1 MYELQRDIPPPPPPS
16 QLSRQHARN
25 MEALASLR
33 EIKRS
38 GSKGEEEVFMN
49 FGDLFVAGKREK
61 IEEQLKVRG
70 GGGFV
75 FCVAFNRDAG
85 IRKSCEMLHG
95 TEEHVTRH
103 TSHVTHH
110 TSHVTRHTSH
120 FTERATVVH

>member
-1 MYELQRDIPPPPPPS
+1 MNCNATSHLPPPPS

-38 GSKGEEEVFMN
+38 GSKAEEEVFMN

-70 GGGFV
+70 GGGSCFV
-75 FCVAFNRDAG
+75 LR
-85 IRKSCEMLHG
+85 L
-95 TEEHVTRH
+95 TETLESENHV
-103 TSHVTHH
+103 
-110 TSHVTRHTSH
+110 
-120 FTERATVVH
+120 